1 MKSIWLI
8 LLLGGLTAAP
18 ACALELSGVEGF
30 VREMVGK
37 HQFDQAQLAQAFQTA
52 QYRQNIIEAMERPST
67 RKPWSEYRAAFI
79 NAKRIRGG
87 LQFWQRHEAVLQRA
101 EQQYGV
107 PQEIIVALIGVE
119 TLYGQQT
126 GRIRTLD
133 ALATLAFGYPRR
145 AEFFRDELEQFL
157 LLSREQGFGLLD
169 VQGSYAGAL
178 GIPQF
183 MPGSYRRFAVDFN
196 RDGRIDLL
204 HDPVDAIGSVAH
216 YLMQYGWMRG
226 EPVAMRARMEENAG
240 CVGDNGIGRT
250 FAAWI
255 EAGYAPEESMSADQ
269 TARLFSFD
277 GEEGYN
283 LWFGLNN
290 FEVIMRYNNSPFYAM
305 SVFELAEVLR
315 ARREATEE
323 QHN

>member
-1 MKSIWLI
+1 MKPIWLI
-8 LLLGGLTAAP
+8 LLLGGLTAFP
-18 ACALELSGVEGF
+18 VHALELPGMEAF
-30 VREMVGK
+30 VREMAEK
-37 HQFDQAQLAQAFQTA
+37 HGFDQARLGQAFQEA
-52 QYRQNIIEAMERPST
+52 QYRQSIIDAMERPAT
-67 RKPWSEYRAAFI
+67 RKPWPEYRAAFI
-79 NAKRIRGG
+79 NTKRIRGG
-87 LQFWQRHEAVLQRA
+87 LQFWQRYADVLQRA

-126 GRIRTLD
+126 GRFRTLD

-196 RDGRIDLL
+196 QDGRIDLL
-204 HDPVDAIGSVAH
+204 HDPEDAIGSVAH
-216 YLMQYGWMRG
+216 YLMQYGWVRG
-226 EPVAMRARMEENAG
+226 EPVAVRARMEENAG
-240 CVGDNGIGRT
+240 CVGNNGTGRS
-250 FAAWI
+250 FEAWV
-255 EAGYAPEESMSADQ
+255 EAGYAPEESMQAAQ

-277 GEEGYN
+277 SAEGYD

-305 SVFELAEVLR
+305 SVYELSEALR
-315 ARREATEE
+315 ARREARD
-323 QHN
+323 